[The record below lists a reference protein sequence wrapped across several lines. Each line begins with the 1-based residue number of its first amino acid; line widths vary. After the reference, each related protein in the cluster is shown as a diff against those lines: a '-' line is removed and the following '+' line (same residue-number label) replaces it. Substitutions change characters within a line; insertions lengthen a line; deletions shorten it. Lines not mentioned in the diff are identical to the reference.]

1 MWDEKSGMEEPW
13 HLPLLILQEEKPNWE
28 PSSTW
33 QIQAHRAHTHC
44 SISLTSTPT
53 PALQRFLTSRSAL
66 CPPSLCTAQVP
77 SFLGSILTSQAGASI
92 CLKFPPSCQNSNTRD
107 KSCNFSFLIASR
119 ICINTLVPRSNKIY
133 QELPIPNLTLS
144 PTFCSLYT
152 QNCLKHW
159 HWELIT
165 RQGKCHKWLQP
176 FSNQNT
182 HQIAESARYT
192 SLSRL

>member
-1 MWDEKSGMEEPW
+1 MT
-13 HLPLLILQEEKPNWE
+13 LPFAHTARGKTQQRAHQHVTDTDTQ
-28 PSSTW
+28 ST
-33 QIQAHRAHTHC
+33 HTHC

-53 PALQRFLTSRSAL
+53 PALQRFLTSHSAL

-107 KSCNFSFLIASR
+107 KSCNFSFLIAS
-119 ICINTLVPRSNKIY
+119 ICINTLVPQSNKIY

-152 QNCLKHW
+152 QNCLK
-159 HWELIT
+159 
-165 RQGKCHKWLQP
+165 R
-176 FSNQNT
+176 
-182 HQIAESARYT
+182 
-192 SLSRL
+192 

>member
-1 MWDEKSGMEEPW
+1 MKNQAWRSHDTSLCSCCRRKNPTE
-13 HLPLLILQEEKPNWE
+13 
-28 PSSTW
+28 SSPARDRCRHTE
-33 QIQAHRAHTHC
+33 HTHTLLHQPHIHPNSSSAEVPHIPLC
-44 SISLTSTPT
+44 SL
-53 PALQRFLTSRSAL
+53 
-66 CPPSLCTAQVP
+66 PSQPLHC
-77 SFLGSILTSQAGASI
+77 SSSILTSQAGASI

-119 ICINTLVPRSNKIY
+119 ICINTLVPQSNKIY

-152 QNCLKHW
+152 QNCLKRW